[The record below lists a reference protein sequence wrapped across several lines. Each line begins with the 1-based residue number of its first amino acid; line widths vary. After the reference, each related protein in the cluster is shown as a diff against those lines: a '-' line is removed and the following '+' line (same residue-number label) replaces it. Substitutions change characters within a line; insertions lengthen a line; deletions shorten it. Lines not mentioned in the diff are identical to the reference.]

1 MITLHMAVIGPN
13 NYITTLGG
21 VGPIDYNIT
30 WGEGSLKTHKDDYVI
45 HGQPLPTL
53 FYTIALAVTITN
65 TNANT
70 TKGIIKQDWT

>member
-1 MITLHMAVIGPN
+1 MGRIGLID
-13 NYITTLGG
+13 NYIT
-21 VGPIDYNIT
+21 
-30 WGEGSLKTHKDDYVI
+30 WGGSLKTHKDDYVI
-45 HGQPLPTL
+45 YGQPLPTL